1 MKALIRRTLPPVL
14 LGLILC
20 LIPLMPQG
28 TDLLPSAANPELPLD
43 YDLPGW
49 YGVKTQE
56 SEKERSMLADD
67 TKFSKAIYNHI
78 NPFTYEKEEPPVNV
92 SFVYSGSDLN
102 NSIHRPE
109 RCLPAQGHLNLSG
122 RDEELTLADGRKLT
136 LRRLSSNTLID
147 NKAGHNIYHIHY
159 YVFVGSDTV
168 CSSHLVRTWRDIW
181 DRMVTGRVQRWAY
194 IQIGTH
200 WGEEVGITEQQAESH
215 LRALIRDLVPRQID
229 WNAIKN

>member
-1 MKALIRRTLPPVL
+1 MKNLIRRTLPPVL

-20 LIPLMPQG
+20 LIPLMPED
-28 TDLLPSAANPELPLD
+28 TELVPSAANPELPLD

-56 SEKERSMLADD
+56 SDAERNLLADD

-109 RCLPAQGHLNLSG
+109 RCLPSQGHLNLNG

-136 LRRLSSNTLID
+136 LRRLSSNTLVD
-147 NKAGHNIYHIHY
+147 NKVDHKVYHIHY
-159 YVFVGSDTV
+159 YAFVGCDTV
-168 CSSHLVRTWRDIW
+168 CCSHLVRTWRDIW

-229 WNAIKN
+229 WSAIKN